1 MSLFLDFSKLARS
14 VAVLMVPGVIT
25 GVCHVQAA
33 AQQAGDSTVREEVL
47 AASDGWPIHATYY
60 ESAAGKESPVVILL
74 AGAEG
79 PDRKD
84 ARNRRVWQATAVAL
98 QKGGYAVIAVDLRK
112 HGDSIPEGVEAD
124 SPILKM
130 GLTDYPIMA
139 SSDMEAVNDF
149 LLNQHEQEK
158 LNIRKMGI
166 VAVGSSA
173 MVAAT
178 FAVEDWAK
186 KPYPDAPT
194 LADRTP
200 RGQDVRALI
209 MYSPNSSVK
218 GISSN
223 NVLRALKAIPVAINI
238 VASKDVK
245 DDARSADKIY
255 KAVELRDEQY
265 KDTRKQTVAGGE
277 ITAEGFL
284 EGRFA
289 EPTNTDILAFLTK
302 YLKELDAP
310 WASRKSRL
318 E

>member
-1 MSLFLDFSKLARS
+1 MSLVLSSSKLARS
-14 VAVLMVPGVIT
+14 CAALMVLGVISS
-25 GVCHVQAA
+25 VCQAQAA

-79 PDRKD
+79 LDMKD

-98 QKGGYAVIAVDLRK
+98 QKGGFAVIAVDLRK
-112 HGDSIPEGVEAD
+112 NGDSIPEGVEAN
-124 SPILKM
+124 SPLLKM
-130 GLTDYPIMA
+130 GLSDYPTMVA
-139 SSDMEAVNDF
+139 SDMEAINEF
-149 LLNQHEQEK
+149 LLNEHQQEK
-158 LNIRKMGI
+158 LNIRKLGI

-173 MVAAT
+173 MVAAA

-186 KPYPDAPT
+186 KPYPDAPS

-238 VASKDVK
+238 VASKDIK
-245 DDARSADKIY
+245 DDARNADKIY

-265 KDTRKQTVAGGE
+265 KDTRKQTMAGGD

-289 EPTNTDILAFLTK
+289 EPTNADILAFLTK

-318 E
+318 